1 MFAAYAWPTLLL
13 YYGDDLLDPDRHA
26 LEKLGQ
32 EKGMLGLTL
41 AMGENKFQDPAKLIA
56 GDLDSAVLVE
66 D

>member
-1 MFAAYAWPTLLL
+1 V
-13 YYGDDLLDPDRHA
+13 YYGDDLLDHDRYA

-32 EKGMLGLTL
+32 EKGMLGLTV

-56 GDLDSAVLVE
+56 GDLNSAVLVE

>member
-1 MFAAYAWPTLLL
+1 M
-13 YYGDDLLDPDRHA
+13 YYGDDLLDHDRYA

-32 EKGMLGLTL
+32 EKGMLGLTF